1 MKIGIYGASTQ
12 SGKAFLAD
20 FLLKGYNVYGYARPS
35 QHGLEFVSE
44 VNRNN
49 GIILERPDD
58 IVGEKS
64 QFIELKNSR
73 VGNDL
78 EELVNHS
85 DIIVI
90 SHPSHYV
97 EETVTKLKEAG
108 ILEKRIPLI
117 LGCSRTLATPYIWDI
132 LGMNYPVVCFS
143 TLPYS
148 SKSLSPGSVFIK
160 RRKKNLIASLEGEL
174 KKEDIDL
181 IKQIFPQVLYN
192 RIPAS
197 TSLGNIGAVFHAAP
211 YMLNYEEIK
220 EYERKGKA
228 YSFYMQG
235 IAAKSHVG
243 KCIEAIDQTR
253 LNIAYYL
260 GLPVFGYSISP
271 REERWKEIMNHIR
284 KAQLEENTNNIA
296 DLRNLRLDYLSE
308 ISTAVFSAQH
318 WLDITYGVRRIEGE
332 SICSAIRRTPTYQKM
347 SVPQKRYV
355 EEDIPTGLVPLE
367 ALAER
372 FNINHDEITYII
384 DLYDEKFNVDS
395 RAKGRNLE
403 KFETEFLIKYLTG
416 EMFKAYEYAI

>member
-148 SKSLSPGSVFIK
+148 SK
-160 RRKKNLIASLEGEL
+160 
-174 KKEDIDL
+174 
-181 IKQIFPQVLYN
+181 
-192 RIPAS
+192 
-197 TSLGNIGAVFHAAP
+197 
-211 YMLNYEEIK
+211 
-220 EYERKGKA
+220 
-228 YSFYMQG
+228 
-235 IAAKSHVG
+235 
-243 KCIEAIDQTR
+243 
-253 LNIAYYL
+253 
-260 GLPVFGYSISP
+260 
-271 REERWKEIMNHIR
+271 
-284 KAQLEENTNNIA
+284 
-296 DLRNLRLDYLSE
+296 
-308 ISTAVFSAQH
+308 
-318 WLDITYGVRRIEGE
+318 
-332 SICSAIRRTPTYQKM
+332 
-347 SVPQKRYV
+347 
-355 EEDIPTGLVPLE
+355 
-367 ALAER
+367 
-372 FNINHDEITYII
+372 
-384 DLYDEKFNVDS
+384 
-395 RAKGRNLE
+395 
-403 KFETEFLIKYLTG
+403 
-416 EMFKAYEYAI
+416 